1 MKTKSPA
8 FPLLA
13 IAFIL
18 ALLLGLALYT
28 AKLLAPIAH
37 RLAVALLETL
47 KTYLRAVLQVAME
60 TIEAVAYYCYPQGT
74 ENVLDVLT
82 GMIVFDVCIA
92 IAYVCN
98 WGCRICE

>member
-13 IAFIL
+13 IAL
-18 ALLLGLALYT
+18 LLTLLLGLALYT
-28 AKLLAPIAH
+28 VKLLAPIAQK
-37 RLAVALLETL
+37 LAVALLETL
-47 KTYLRAVLQVAME
+47 KTYLRAFTG
-60 TIEAVAYYCYPQGT
+60 TIEAIVYYYYPQGT
-74 ENVLDVLT
+74 ENVLDVLM

-92 IAYVCN
+92 IAYVCK